1 MIGADFRRAP
11 ALGCTPGTMRTRHWL
26 FVGRGGC
33 PLGRTD
39 ESGLSRPSYSRAAIW
54 RWQMAANPPVGIDLV
69 QLVTI
74 PTMDQARSLAFY
86 VSLGFEIR
94 ADFPWADGH
103 RWIEVYP
110 PGAATGLSLVP
121 AGPDPVGVRT
131 GIILNTHDIGAAH
144 ARMKALGIDVDPAIA
159 QVGSAVTA
167 RIGAVEKAEPEPPM
181 FWFRDP
187 DGNELLLVQP
197 HLT

>member
-1 MIGADFRRAP
+1 VTAGPPIGI
-11 ALGCTPGTMRTRHWL
+11 
-26 FVGRGGC
+26 
-33 PLGRTD
+33 
-39 ESGLSRPSYSRAAIW
+39 E
-54 RWQMAANPPVGIDLV
+54 LV
-69 QLVTI
+69 QLVMI
-74 PTMDQARSLAFY
+74 PTTDQARSLAFY
-86 VSLGFEIR
+86 VSLGFEVR

-110 PGAATGLSLVP
+110 PGTSTGLSLVP

-131 GIILNTHDIGAAH
+131 GIILNTRDIEAGH
-144 ARMKALGIDVDPAIA
+144 ARMTALGIDVDPGIA
-159 QVGSAVTA
+159 QVGSSQTA

-197 HLT
+197 HLN

>member
-1 MIGADFRRAP
+1 MSAKP
-11 ALGCTPGTMRTRHWL
+11 AI
-26 FVGRGGC
+26 
-33 PLGRTD
+33 
-39 ESGLSRPSYSRAAIW
+39 A
-54 RWQMAANPPVGIDLV
+54 IDLV

-74 PTMDQARSLAFY
+74 PTTDQARSLAFY
-86 VSLGFEIR
+86 EALGFEVR

-110 PGAATGLSLVP
+110 AGTTTGLSLIP

-131 GIILNTHDIGAAH
+131 GIILNTRDIDAAH
-144 ARMKALGIDVDPAIA
+144 AGMKALGIDVDPAVA
-159 QVGSAVTA
+159 RVGSSVRA

-187 DGNELLLVQP
+187 DGNQLLLVQP